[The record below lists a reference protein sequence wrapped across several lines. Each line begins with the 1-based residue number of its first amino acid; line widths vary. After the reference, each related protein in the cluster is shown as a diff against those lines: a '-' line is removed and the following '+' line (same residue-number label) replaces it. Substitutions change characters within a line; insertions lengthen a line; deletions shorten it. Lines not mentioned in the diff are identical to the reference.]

1 MTAATRALA
10 PTRRTSSYFAIS
22 RSHRYSILFALPLL
36 LGYEALAAMLA
47 RPGHAELRNGA
58 DAILRGAFTAVA
70 GVHGPLI
77 FMAAIILL
85 GVGLVVRD
93 LRASRDRIRP
103 IVFVGMIGE
112 AAGLA
117 AIFGFV
123 IGMTTAKLLGSFH
136 TLSIGPLSIGPL
148 EQTSW
153 STRLMLSLGAG
164 LYEELF
170 FRVLLVTGIAAGARV
185 VLGLGRRASGIIA
198 AIVGAFIFSA
208 FHYIGP
214 YGDQLQLQSFV
225 FRMLSGLAFSALYLV
240 RGFGITAWTHSLYD
254 AFLLLA

>member
-1 MTAATRALA
+1 MTAATR
-10 PTRRTSSYFAIS
+10 PTASARRNSYFAIS

-47 RPGHAELRNGA
+47 RPGQAELRNGA

-70 GVHGPLI
+70 GARGPLI
-77 FMAAIILL
+77 FMAAIALL
-85 GVGLVVRD
+85 GIGLVVRD

-103 IVFVGMIGE
+103 IVFLGMLGE
-112 AAGLA
+112 AAALA

-123 IGMTTAKLLGSFH
+123 IGMTTAKLLGSLH
-136 TLSIGPLSIGPL
+136 ALSIGPL

-198 AIVGAFIFSA
+198 AVVGAFIFSA

-240 RGFGITAWTHSLYD
+240 RGFGITAWTHAMYD

>member
-1 MTAATRALA
+1 MTAATRSLA

-103 IVFVGMIGE
+103 IVFLGMIGE
-112 AAGLA
+112 AAALA
-117 AIFGFV
+117 AIFGLV
-123 IGMTTAKLLGSFH
+123 IGMTTAKLLGSLH
-136 TLSIGPLSIGPL
+136 ALSIGPL

-198 AIVGAFIFSA
+198 AVVGAFIFSA